1 VGILLRLRRLI
12 EADRAFPWKF
22 AYIGTQAL
30 EAAAMS
36 TKLGGNRLYDLQR
49 FGQSTWLECMHPRL
63 LAGAQFVHLVKD
75 GISGVDADS
84 AGFATAY
91 AEDLTYGKAVSTLRA
106 AGATAQQIYEHLSID
121 DLRSAADR
129 LRPVNRYSG
138 NRDGYVSIDLS
149 PALAYDADATQSE
162 ARRLWSLIDRPNVMI
177 KVPATDTG
185 LIAIR
190 RLIAAGINVNATF
203 IFGTRRH
210 RQVADAYVMGLEDR
224 AAERLRLEGIVSV
237 ASISVRRIDAAVD
250 RELDAI
256 QRPEKA
262 ARINHLRGNA
272 AIAVAQFA
280 YQGYKSMIASARW
293 QPLAASHAQ
302 PQRLLWTSADSGQ
315 ACDSDLKYVNR
326 LIGRDTIS
334 SMSLTTADAYR
345 DHGTAAPTVERNLL
359 EVLAQLGDLETVG
372 INLDRVSSQLERESI
387 GATAAGVNTAF
398 TRLASAA

>member
-1 VGILLRLRRLI
+1 
-12 EADRAFPWKF
+12 
-22 AYIGTQAL
+22 
-30 EAAAMS
+30 MS

-49 FGQSTWLECMHPRL
+49 FGQSAWLECIHPRL
-63 LAGAQFVHLVKD
+63 LAGSQFAHLVNE
-75 GISGVDADS
+75 GISGIDANS
-84 AGFATAY
+84 ACFAADY
-91 AEDLTYGKAVSTLRA
+91 AEDVTYRKTVETLRA
-106 AGATAQQIYEHLSID
+106 SGATAQQIYERLSVD

-129 LRPVNRYSG
+129 LRPINRHSG
-138 NRDGYVSIDLS
+138 GRDGYVSVDLP
-149 PALAYDADATQSE
+149 PALAYDADATDSE
-162 ARRLWSLIDRPNVMI
+162 ARRLWGQIDRPNVMI
-177 KVPATDTG
+177 KVPATDAG
-185 LIAIR
+185 LVAIR

-203 IFGTRRH
+203 IFGTLRY

-237 ASISVRRIDAAVD
+237 ASISVRSIDTAVD

-262 ARINHLRGNA
+262 ARISHLRGNA

-280 YQGYKSMIASARW
+280 YQSYKSMIASPRW

-302 PQRLLWTSADSGQ
+302 PQRLLWTSADSRA

-334 SMSLTTADAYR
+334 SMSLKTADAYR

-372 INLDRVSSQLERESI
+372 INLDRVSAQLERESI
-387 GATAAGVNTAF
+387 GATAAGVHSAF